1 MTRCTTVDQEILEK
15 TKVDRVLQ
23 RLSKRGDTEGKAA
36 ARKILENAATA
47 TRQKNGQ
54 GNPSQTPASIEARV
68 KNNGLIQSAVDK
80 SRPSDSA
87 VGARQPQATA
97 LPTGQISQKG
107 LKLGAT
113 APGTNTII
121 PSKPA
126 NLKAKRQQSGK
137 ADPSLVGKPIPAPA
151 AVPKVKNNHVSAK
164 PTNFFMSI
172 QSASKKP
179 GTSNA
184 ALLSAKAKEGKD
196 GYVPIIADC
205 YYVSGMLTLW

>member
-23 RLSKRGDTEGKAA
+23 RLSKRGDQEGKLA
-36 ARKILENAATA
+36 ARKILENAATV
-47 TRQKNGQ
+47 TRQKTTQ
-54 GNPSQTPASIEARV
+54 GNPSPTPGSIEPRV
-68 KNNGLIQSAVDK
+68 KSNGMIQLPLDK
-80 SRPSDSA
+80 SRPSESN
-87 VGARQPQATA
+87 VGAKQPQAAA
-97 LPTGQISQKG
+97 LPTGQINQRPKI
-107 LKLGAT
+107 GAT
-113 APGTNTII
+113 ALGASTGAS
-121 PSKPA
+121 SKPTT
-126 NLKAKRQQSGK
+126 LKAKKLQSGK
-137 ADPSLVGKPIPAPA
+137 PDPNLAAKPTSAPA

-196 GYVPIIADC
+196 GYVILI
-205 YYVSGMLTLW
+205 SNH

>member
-23 RLSKRGDTEGKAA
+23 RLSKRGDQEGKLA
-36 ARKILENAATA
+36 ARKILENAATV
-47 TRQKNGQ
+47 TRQKNAQ
-54 GNPSQTPASIEARV
+54 GNPSPVPGSIEPRV
-68 KNNGLIQSAVDK
+68 KSNGLIQPSLDK

-87 VGARQPQATA
+87 AGVRQPQATA
-97 LPTGQISQKG
+97 LPTGQINQRPKI
-107 LKLGAT
+107 GAT
-113 APGTNTII
+113 GSGANTIAS
-121 PSKPA
+121 SKSTT
-126 NLKAKRQQSGK
+126 LKAKRLQSGK
-137 ADPSLVGKPIPAPA
+137 ADPNLVGKPMPAPA
-151 AVPKVKNNHVSAK
+151 AAPKVKNTHVSAK

-196 GYVPIIADC
+196 GYVVII
-205 YYVSGMLTLW
+205 SNR